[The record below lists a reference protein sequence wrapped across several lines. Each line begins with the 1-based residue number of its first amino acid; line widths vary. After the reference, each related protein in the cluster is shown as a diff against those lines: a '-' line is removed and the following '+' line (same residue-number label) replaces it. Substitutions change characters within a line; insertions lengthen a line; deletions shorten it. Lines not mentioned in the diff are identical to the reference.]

1 MRTLIFGGSGF
12 CGSHLAQ
19 LCLKSGEEV
28 FVTGRGERAISSLNS
43 GSFLKV
49 DINSPKTIEEALIKS
64 RPDRIYHLA
73 GFASVGRSFQHQEEA
88 YRTNVLGTY
97 HVLSGIKKH
106 SPKARVL
113 VVGSAEEY
121 GPIDPENLPIKETT
135 PLRPLSPYGVSRVA
149 STLMSLR
156 ESDRHS
162 PQGLF
167 LVATRTFNLTGP
179 GQSDSYVCSDFAK
192 QMARASLAGQSEI
205 VLTVGNLSAKRDF
218 SSVIDGMNAYRS
230 LIEKGRSGHVYN
242 VCSGRSIAISEIV
255 EILGE
260 IAGLKVH
267 IEIDKDRFRSVE
279 VPEVRGDR
287 KKLADETGEEPGS
300 LESSL
305 TSLFLYWRRH
315 LEENES

>member
-19 LCLKSGEEV
+19 LCEKAGEEV
-28 FVTGRGERAISSLNS
+28 FVTGRQKRPVLASSA
-43 GSFLKV
+43 SFLKV
-49 DINSPKTIEEALIKS
+49 DINEPSSIEEALIKS

-73 GFASVGRSFQHQEEA
+73 GFASVRESFHHQEEA

-97 HVLSGIKKH
+97 HVLSGIKKR
-106 SPKARVL
+106 SPEARVL

-121 GPIDPENLPIKETT
+121 GPIDPENLPIKEST
-135 PLRPLSPYGVSRVA
+135 PLRPLSPYGVSRVG

-162 PQGLF
+162 PAGLC

-192 QMARASLAGQSEI
+192 QMARASLKGQSEI
-205 VLTVGNLSAKRDF
+205 VLRVGNLSAKRDF
-218 SSVIDGMNAYRS
+218 SSVVDGMNAYRS

-255 EILGE
+255 GILGE
-260 IAGLKVH
+260 ISGLKIC
-267 IEIDKDRFRSVE
+267 IEIDKKRFRSVE
-279 VPEVRGDR
+279 VPEVRGDPG
-287 KKLADETGEEPGS
+287 KLVKETGERPGS

-305 TSLFLYWRRH
+305 TSLFLSWRRH
-315 LEENES
+315 LEENKC